1 MALTPGE
8 GGGGVTMGGT
18 ASSICAISPS
28 DTASTIGNLLERIE
42 ALELALSQ
50 VLGANLHADTL
61 GDISSQVGWVYGV
74 EYMGIPGWIQT
85 EYGTLIPPAGF
96 TLSGSGIQMWNACT
110 GEFEDYQAVVMDEN
124 GVLQWG
130 ASAAGNLCGA
140 KVEEWNDAAANAVNQ
155 DYAHISWALGQG
167 GTIYNGSRGVIISSS
182 SISGIDIEIQL
193 TVVTA
198 GVYWVMGGHEFQ
210 KKTGQTATSDSVGL
224 YVNGVLKY
232 FKGATA
238 EGASANATR
247 ADVTAGGV
255 LVLAAGDVVRY
266 DNNPTALTQNSVNSV
281 NYSLIRISN

>member
-50 VLGANLHADTL
+50 VLGANLHANTL

-96 TLSGSGIQMWNACT
+96 TLSGSGIQLFNSCT

-155 DYAHISWALGQG
+155 DYAHVSWLA
-167 GTIYNGSRGVIISSS
+167 GTGDLYNGTRGVTSSP
-182 SISGIDIEIQL
+182 SIAGIDIEITF
-193 TVVTA
+193 TVSTA

-224 YVNGVLKY
+224 SVNGVLKY
-232 FKGATA
+232 FRGATA

-247 ADVTAGGV
+247 ADVTTGGT

-266 DNNPTALTQNSVNSV
+266 DNNPTALTQQSVNSV
-281 NYSLIRISN
+281 NFSLIRISN

>member
-1 MALTPGE
+1 MALTPGD
-8 GGGGVTMGGT
+8 GGGGSTLGGT
-18 ASSICAISPS
+18 AGSICTISPS
-28 DTASTIGNLLERIE
+28 DTTAVLGNLVKRIE
-42 ALELALSQ
+42 ELEFALSQ
-50 VLGANLHADTL
+50 VLGANLHSNTL

-74 EYMGIPGWIQT
+74 EYMGIPGWTQT

-96 TLSGSGIQMWNACT
+96 TMSGSGIQLYNSCT

-140 KVEEWNDAAANAVNQ
+140 KVEEWNDAAAGVAQ
-155 DYAHISWALGQG
+155 DYAHVSWLA
-167 GTIYNGSRGVIISSS
+167 GTGTLYDGSSGVAVSS
-182 SISGIDIEIQL
+182 SIAGINIEIYF
-193 TVVTA
+193 TVSTA
-198 GVYWVMGGHEFQ
+198 GRYWVMAGHEFQ

-232 FKGATA
+232 FRGATA

-247 ADVTAGGV
+247 ADVTTGGV

-266 DNNPTALTQNSVNSV
+266 DNNPSALTQQSVNSV
-281 NYSLIRISN
+281 NYSLIRISS

>member
-8 GGGGVTMGGT
+8 GGGGMTMGGT

-50 VLGANLHADTL
+50 VLGANLHANTL

-140 KVEEWNDAAANAVNQ
+140 KVEEWNDAAAVATPP
-155 DYAHISWALGQG
+155 DYAISKYKYDESPTRYNNNRGI
-167 GTIYNGSRGVIISSS
+167 TITTQTPSSEGLATLTVSQAGVYLVTSRVMLQSASSGVACSLEVSVPNGSQNAG
-182 SISGIDIEIQL
+182 DIHS
-193 TVVTA
+193 TTA
-198 GVYWVMGGHEFQ
+198 GVLTWH
-210 KKTGQTATSDSVGL
+210 TTSVF
-224 YVNGVLKY
+224 N
-232 FKGATA
+232 
-238 EGASANATR
+238 
-247 ADVTAGGV
+247 
-255 LVLAAGDVVRY
+255 LAAGDAINMLFDAAGSIGAFHLSEFSAY
-266 DNNPTALTQNSVNSV
+266 
-281 NYSLIRISN
+281 RIGSSA